1 MTASPA
7 EPIEFTQEDFDFLA
21 DDLPTYAEVALVV
34 RPKDGDPRPLILNA
48 SQRFVHDRIEEQRRK
63 TGRVRAIVC
72 KGRQQGVSTYVGARF
87 YWRVTHR
94 RGARA
99 FILTHEIPATYNLFG
114 MTKRYHENCL
124 PELRPE
130 TGASNSNELT
140 FPKLDSGYKVATA
153 GGIPVGRS
161 ETLQYVHGCLS
172 RDTFAIDGD
181 TGALKRMDEMR
192 LGDNVRT
199 HTCAVA
205 PISAISTQR
214 KTAYVVTLKGL
225 GQMPLTATAEHRFLT
240 QSGWKELK
248 DIEIGETLLFPVS
261 PISDEVREW
270 PFLLKTG
277 ERPQGGGSKL
287 SGPQT
292 VRPSYELGRILGLYL
307 AEGTVIKQHSSG
319 APSAVTF
326 SVHEREAART
336 EQWLDALGD
345 LFTSI
350 RVARRPDSKTV
361 HVTVYG
367 KCFAAFVLAMCGEL
381 AGKKMPSDWARS
393 GTEFARGLVH
403 GYLAGDGCSSTQKHD
418 RRITAPSI
426 RAAITIGM
434 RDALASLGYG
444 WASIG
449 YHPGRLRYGKPCK
462 PAWYLRVTGVGVDRL
477 CEELGWSMP
486 PRERSNASSVK
497 VADGYARVP
506 VIDIEEA
513 GEIEVVDFEVD
524 HPDHSYCT
532 VHAASHNSEVAYWP
546 NAANN
551 LQGLLEAVPPGDDTE
566 VILESTAKEPG
577 DAFHALWKAAKAGES
592 QFIAIFVPW
601 FVHDE
606 YRTPAPADW
615 TPPPAFMD
623 YEKAN
628 SLNRE
633 QTYWAYLKNRDIAAA
648 RALPTD
654 KPCLAFKREYP
665 ASDIEAFEAAGDDLL
680 RVIPLEWIRMA
691 QARWNASME
700 RAKRPM
706 TGLGVDVAQGG
717 GDRTA
722 LALWHG
728 TRLERVETVPGE
740 ITTDGPAVAAA
751 VVRFLRDDAA
761 VAIDLGGGW
770 GGGALSHLK
779 QFGKDFETRV
789 FGVNPSNKSEMLAKK
804 GGFSMRNMRAALHW
818 AFREALDPESGE
830 EIELP
835 PDDELVE
842 ELAAAT
848 WENTPSGVL
857 IEDKGAII
865 KRLRRSPDKS
875 DAVLLGW
882 WAARKHA
889 RLKQRAARSEE
900 GGAGGGAGSWMS

>member
-1 MTASPA
+1 MQPASAPTD
-7 EPIEFTQEDFDFLA
+7 FTDEDFDFLA
-21 DDLPTYAEVALVV
+21 EHLPTYAEVALVV
-34 RPKDGDPRPLILNA
+34 RPKEGDPRPLRLNA
-48 SQRFVHDRIEEQRRK
+48 SQIYAHERIEAQRK
-63 TGRVRAIVC
+63 ETGRVRAIVL
-72 KGRQQGVSTYVGARF
+72 KGRQQGISTYVGARF
-87 YWRVTHR
+87 YHRVTHR

-161 ETLQYVHGCLS
+161 ETLQYVHG
-172 RDTFAIDGD
+172 
-181 TGALKRMDEMR
+181 
-192 LGDNVRT
+192 
-199 HTCAVA
+199 
-205 PISAISTQR
+205 
-214 KTAYVVTLKGL
+214 
-225 GQMPLTATAEHRFLT
+225 
-240 QSGWKELK
+240 
-248 DIEIGETLLFPVS
+248 
-261 PISDEVREW
+261 
-270 PFLLKTG
+270 
-277 ERPQGGGSKL
+277 
-287 SGPQT
+287 
-292 VRPSYELGRILGLYL
+292 
-307 AEGTVIKQHSSG
+307 
-319 APSAVTF
+319 
-326 SVHEREAART
+326 
-336 EQWLDALGD
+336 
-345 LFTSI
+345 
-350 RVARRPDSKTV
+350 
-361 HVTVYG
+361 
-367 KCFAAFVLAMCGEL
+367 
-381 AGKKMPSDWARS
+381 
-393 GTEFARGLVH
+393 
-403 GYLAGDGCSSTQKHD
+403 
-418 RRITAPSI
+418 
-426 RAAITIGM
+426 
-434 RDALASLGYG
+434 
-444 WASIG
+444 
-449 YHPGRLRYGKPCK
+449 
-462 PAWYLRVTGVGVDRL
+462 
-477 CEELGWSMP
+477 
-486 PRERSNASSVK
+486 
-497 VADGYARVP
+497 
-506 VIDIEEA
+506 
-513 GEIEVVDFEVD
+513 
-524 HPDHSYCT
+524 
-532 VHAASHNSEVAYWP
+532 SEVAYWP

-628 SLNRE
+628 SLDRE

-691 QARWNASME
+691 QARWNASRE

-857 IEDKGAII
+857 IEDKDAII

-900 GGAGGGAGSWMS
+900 GDAGGGAGSWMS